1 MTKRT
6 MVLLGFLALAVAS
19 RFLILLNPSWTN
31 FSPVSSMALFAGAYA
46 LNQRQAILWSILPIW
61 ISNLILNNVVYPQY
75 FDGFSFG
82 IDFVHLSIFAGIA
95 LIGSRISNIGSFV
108 GANVISVI
116 GFFILSNLAVWAGDA
131 IGYGFKVG
139 NAVVYAKDFSGLM
152 TCYAAALPFLK
163 NAIISQFLFSTVLFG
178 GFELVKN
185 KVPALQR

>member
-19 RFLILLNPSWTN
+19 RFLILLNPTWAN

-46 LNQRQAILWSILPIW
+46 LNQRQAIIWSIIPIW

-75 FDGFSFG
+75 FEGFSWGF
-82 IDFVHLSIFAGIA
+82 DFVHLALFAGIS
-95 LIGSRISNIGSFV
+95 LLGSRITNLSTFV
-108 GANVISVI
+108 GANMLSVV
-116 GFFILSNLAVWAGDA
+116 GFFILSNLAVWAGDV
-131 IGYGFKVG
+131 IGYGFAAG
-139 NAVVYAKDFSGLM
+139 NAVVYTKDFSGLL

-163 NAIISQFLFSTVLFG
+163 NALISQFFFSAVFFG

-185 KVPALQR
+185 RVLSLQR

>member
-19 RFLILLNPSWTN
+19 RFLILLNPSWAN

-75 FDGFSFG
+75 FDGFSWG

-163 NAIISQFLFSTVLFG
+163 NAIVSQFLFSTVLFG

-185 KVPALQR
+185 KVPAPQR